1 MRHQP
6 TTHPIIIMPAMT
18 STTPEAAEP
27 PVVFRPGKKRKVY
40 RQRSEDV
47 DSSTA
52 EIANEKPA
60 DASGL
65 APESSLESQGP
76 HHLDQADEGLSVA
89 EVIRRRNTR
98 KARLGGVAFRAAP
111 TSRNKDGG
119 VAEDSNTDQTLA
131 IHEGGDN
138 AVDSS
143 TGGIVKRFA
152 SQTGLVGE
160 LVNKH
165 M

>member
-1 MRHQP
+1 
-6 TTHPIIIMPAMT
+6 MT

-27 PVVFRPGKKRKVY
+27 QVVFRAGKKRKVY
-40 RQRSEDV
+40 RHRSEEV
-47 DSSTA
+47 DSPTS
-52 EIANEKPA
+52 EIANETSA
-60 DASGL
+60 VASG
-65 APESSLESQGP
+65 PSGGNSLESQEP
-76 HHLDQADEGLSVA
+76 PHLDSPGEGLSVA
-89 EVIRRRNTR
+89 EAIRRRNAR

-111 TSRNKDGG
+111 TSRNEDVGPEGDHSTDQSLVAHEDGG
-119 VAEDSNTDQTLA
+119 
-131 IHEGGDN
+131 G
-138 AVDSS
+138 AVDIS